1 MRTRRSWQEDSV
13 KIVEYPESFRI
24 KVVREVESGLY
35 SKDEARRKHGIGG
48 KTTVL
53 YWCRKYGRKDYPY
66 MPDNK
71 KRSLRVVDDKDNRIA
86 ELGARLAQQEL
97 AIDALEA
104 LIEVANEMYGTDLK
118 KKVGIKR
125 SKSSKR

>member
-1 MRTRRSWQEDSV
+1 
-13 KIVEYPESFRI
+13 
-24 KVVREVESGLY
+24 
-35 SKDEARRKHGIGG
+35 
-48 KTTVL
+48 
-53 YWCRKYGRKDYPY
+53 

-86 ELGARLAQQEL
+86 ELEARLAQQEL